1 MTHPRKD
8 PNELPQADAESN
20 ISEWLE
26 ASAGSTTEGKSE
38 WGQDDNELMEKYFSN
53 RQKPPKK
60 AELME
65 MLLQTEELKEL
76 LTRLSSSV
84 KTVKSKTCCKK
95 RKRKLDK
102 PG

>member
-1 MTHPRKD
+1 MMADTAEDATATLNHGADHIRYCRVMHPRKD

-38 WGQDDNELMEKYFSN
+38 WGQEDNELMDKYFGN

-76 LTRLSSSV
+76 
-84 KTVKSKTCCKK
+84 
-95 RKRKLDK
+95 
-102 PG
+102 